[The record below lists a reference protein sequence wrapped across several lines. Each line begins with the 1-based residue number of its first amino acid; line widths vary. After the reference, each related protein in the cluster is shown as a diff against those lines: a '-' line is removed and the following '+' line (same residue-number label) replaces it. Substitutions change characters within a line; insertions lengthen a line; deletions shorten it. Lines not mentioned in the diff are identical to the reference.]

1 MKSLWATRRRRQLIG
16 CLILWFLSVLVIFPN
31 LGSPRAIIFDETYFI
46 PTTQK
51 YLNNVFFLEP
61 HPPLAKLLI
70 TAGQLTWDPEIR
82 PSEFITVEK
91 IDKEW
96 SPNWDITGYR
106 LAPAFFGTLIPSIV
120 FL

>member
-1 MKSLWATRRRRQLIG
+1 MKSLLSSRRKQRVIG
-16 CLILWFLSVLVIFPN
+16 CLILFLLSTLLIFQN

-51 YLNNVFFLEP
+51 YLNGVFFLEP

-70 TAGQLTWDPEIR
+70 TAGQLAWDPEIR

-91 IDKEW
+91 IDRDW

-106 LAPAFFGTLIPSIV
+106 FAPALFGT
-120 FL
+120 F